1 MAAQSLESVRRALA
15 QQDAAVDRFKAIVQE
30 NSALNERI
38 LEHED
43 TIARQA
49 AELSTLRSEADD
61 TMTARAAQTAAR
73 RLEQQN
79 ASLQRDLSAAHE
91 AARALDKE
99 RVALADALHE
109 RDRRLETLRRDS
121 DRLRKERDEAVSKL
135 SAERS
140 KAKRHAEEAL
150 LRKQEHDS
158 LVQRVISDKDK
169 KNGELNAMTEVVE
182 RLRSDLDLKNEK
194 EWSVV
199 EAVPSKARCVVRRGH
214 AVSAVDVCLAGKH
227 AVSGGDDGSLVV
239 WQVSTTPTP
248 SLRLATDRREP
259 CASVDLKHDLI
270 LCSTKSTSIQLWDIN
285 GRRRLSLQHA
295 HQKKRGWA
303 APSYSRP
310 RPTRPVPVMV
320 SLNFGT
326 TTRRGRSG
334 CVRAAVLR

>member
-1 MAAQSLESVRRALA
+1 
-15 QQDAAVDRFKAIVQE
+15 
-30 NSALNERI
+30 
-38 LEHED
+38 
-43 TIARQA
+43 
-49 AELSTLRSEADD
+49 
-61 TMTARAAQTAAR
+61 MTARAAQTAAR

-182 RLRSDLDLKNEK
+182 RLRSDLDLKNDLTRERPGARDHERHREDEVLVEVREEQGNVERRRANGK
-194 EWSVV
+194 PRLLTMCINLTGISPVPRQRNLNWSSQCLIR
-199 EAVPSKARCVVRRGH
+199 ATIYWRFWILIRTNQHFSVRRLPRNLKRFWPTY
-214 AVSAVDVCLAGKH
+214 LAGMRNYNGSTESGYTGGASAQLGGPAIARSN
-227 AVSGGDDGSLVV
+227 AV
-239 WQVSTTPTP
+239 
-248 SLRLATDRREP
+248 
-259 CASVDLKHDLI
+259 
-270 LCSTKSTSIQLWDIN
+270 
-285 GRRRLSLQHA
+285 GR
-295 HQKKRGWA
+295 
-303 APSYSRP
+303 
-310 RPTRPVPVMV
+310 
-320 SLNFGT
+320 
-326 TTRRGRSG
+326 
-334 CVRAAVLR
+334 